1 MNCLI
6 VIAHHNLSS
15 YNHAILGAI
24 KDELI
29 QAGHQVRVR
38 DLYQLD
44 FQANLIP
51 TPGSVQQDVVTEQ
64 EHIRWADT
72 MIFIYPTWWANM
84 PAILKGY
91 IDRVFT
97 YGFAYQFSNNELVGL
112 FAEKQVLLFTTTNN
126 LEEDYRNS
134 GMLASMSQ
142 VVDEGVFRFC
152 GVTNLTHTY
161 LSHIHGITEAER
173 RALLDEVK
181 ELIRVQLPVNA

>member
-6 VIAHHNLSS
+6 VIAHHNPAS
-15 YNHAILGAI
+15 YNHAILQAV

-29 QAGHQVRVR
+29 ASGHQVRVR
-38 DLYQLD
+38 DLYQMNFD
-44 FQANLIP
+44 PNHRP
-51 TPGSVQQDVVTEQ
+51 TPGTVPTDIVTEQ
-64 EHIRWADT
+64 EHIRWTDK

-97 YGFAYQFSNNELVGL
+97 YGFAYQFVDNQLVGL
-112 FAEKQVLLFTTTNN
+112 FADKQVFLFTTTNN
-126 LEEDYRNS
+126 LEEDYRSS

-152 GVTNLTHTY
+152 GVRHLTHTY
-161 LSHIHGITEAER
+161 LSHIHGITVDER
-173 RALLDEVK
+173 SALLDDVK
-181 ELIRVQLPVNA
+181 ECIRREMLITT